1 MLRRTTKIQLI
12 LFVVITLVGI
22 SYVSAEYVGLAKYVT
37 GDDGCKISADFPS
50 SGGIFT
56 NAEVT
61 YRGVTVGQ
69 VGSLHLIKN
78 GVRVD
83 LQLKNCDSPKIPTD
97 VVAKV
102 ADRSVVGE
110 QYVDLEP
117 TKKTG
122 NDAGP
127 FIKALSVLPMR
138 YPNGK
143 LRNQVPTPTE
153 GLLTDIDRF
162 VTSVP
167 LNDLRTTVSEL
178 RNATEGRG
186 LDLGSLL
193 DAQTKLIQTANTPQ
207 NLQATIDLIE
217 ESNSVLQTQLDEQQ
231 PLASWTHSLALLSD
245 QLKKSDPDIRRLLA
259 NGSGD
264 LSTVQKFITDNRT
277 DFGVTLANLVTV
289 GNLLVSHL
297 GGIEEVLELY
307 PAMAAGGQSLVHDG
321 ALWLALVL
329 QAQPEPQDCG
339 DPDKGQEGYYGTVRR
354 QPGNLQP
361 IAPNTTVRCT
371 APASGPGYKQVRGS
385 ANVPGG
391 DPISTGGAGIAYPRV
406 KTSNTVQVGEALTA
420 TSGTGDDSW
429 VGLVTDALR

>member
-12 LFVVITLVGI
+12 LFVVITLLGV
-22 SYVSAEYVGLAKYVT
+22 SYVAAEYVGLAKYVT
-37 GDDGCKISADFPS
+37 GDDGCKVSADFPS

-69 VGSLHLIKN
+69 VGALHLIKS

-83 LQLKNCDSPKIPTD
+83 LQLDNCGSPKIPTD
-97 VVAKV
+97 VTAKV
-102 ADRSVVGE
+102 ANRSVVGE

-117 TKKTG
+117 AKAKG

-127 FIKALSVLPMR
+127 FVKANSVLPMR
-138 YPNGK
+138 ASDGK
-143 LRNQVPTPTE
+143 LLNTVPTPTE

-167 LNDLRTTVSEL
+167 LDDLRTTVKEL
-178 RNATEGRG
+178 RNATANRG
-186 LDLGSLL
+186 LHLGALL
-193 DAQTKLIQTANTPQ
+193 DAQTKRIETANAPE

-217 ESNSVLQTQLDEQQ
+217 QSNSVLRTQLDQQQ

-245 QLKKSDPDIRRLLA
+245 QLKKSDPDIRRLFAHGPDDLA
-259 NGSGD
+259 
-264 LSTVQKFITDNRT
+264 TIRAFIKDNRT

-297 GGIEEVLELY
+297 GGVEELRELY
-307 PAMAAGGQSLVHDG
+307 PAMAAGGQSLVHGG

-329 QAQPEPQDCG
+329 QTKPQPEDGG
-339 DPDKGQEGYYGTVRR
+339 DPDKGGEGYDGTVRR
-354 QPGNLQP
+354 QPGNLTP
-361 IAPNTTVRCT
+361 I
-371 APASGPGYKQVRGS
+371 
-385 ANVPGG
+385 
-391 DPISTGGAGIAYPRV
+391 
-406 KTSNTVQVGEALTA
+406 
-420 TSGTGDDSW
+420 
-429 VGLVTDALR
+429 

>member
-1 MLRRTTKIQLI
+1 MLRRSTKIQLI
-12 LFVVITLVGI
+12 LFVVITLLGV
-22 SYVSAEYVGLAKYVT
+22 SYVAAEYVGLAKYVT
-37 GDDGCKISADFPS
+37 GDDGCTVKADFPS

-69 VGSLHLIKN
+69 VGALRIIKDGVQVDLHLKSC
-78 GVRVD
+78 G
-83 LQLKNCDSPKIPTD
+83 SPKIPTD
-97 VVAKV
+97 VTAKV
-102 ADRSVVGE
+102 ANRSVVGE

-117 TKKTG
+117 AKKTG
-122 NDAGP
+122 NGNGQYLRANQE
-127 FIKALSVLPMR
+127 LQMR
-138 YPNGK
+138 SSDGK
-143 LRNQVPTPTE
+143 LLNTVPTPTE

-167 LNDLRTTVSEL
+167 LDDLRTTVREL
-178 RNATEGRG
+178 RNATENRG
-186 LDLGSLL
+186 TDLGALL
-193 DAQTKLIQTANTPQ
+193 DAQTQLINTASTPD

-217 ESNSVLQTQLDEQQ
+217 ESNSVLRTQLDQQQ

-259 NGSGD
+259 HGPDD
-264 LSTVQKFITDNRT
+264 LATIRAFIKDNRT

-307 PAMAAGGQSLVHDG
+307 PAMAAGGQSLVHNG

-329 QAQPEPQDCG
+329 QAQPQPEDCG
-339 DPDKGQEGYYGTVRR
+339 DPDKGGEGYDGTVRR
-354 QPGNLQP
+354 QPGNLTP
-361 IAPNTTVRCT
+361 IAPNTSVRCT

-385 ANVPGG
+385 ANIPGG
-391 DPISTGGAGIAYPRV
+391 DPISTGGGAIAYPRV
-406 KTSNTVQVGEALTA
+406 GTTSTVRIGAPITA
-420 TSGTGDDSW
+420 GGSPDQNW
-429 VGLVTDALR
+429 IGLVTDALH

>member
-1 MLRRTTKIQLI
+1 VLRRTTKIQLI
-12 LFVVITLVGI
+12 LFIVITLVGV
-22 SYVSAEYVGLAKYVT
+22 SYVAAEYVGLAKYVT
-37 GDDGCKISADFPS
+37 GDNGCKVSAEFPS

-69 VGSLHLIKN
+69 VGALHLIKD

-83 LQLKNCDSPKIPTD
+83 LQLKSCDSPKIPTN
-97 VVAKV
+97 VTATVAN
-102 ADRSVVGE
+102 RSVVGE

-127 FIKALSVLPMR
+127 FVKAHSVLPMR
-138 YPNGK
+138 YADGK

-167 LNDLRTTVSEL
+167 LDDLRTTVQEL
-178 RNATEGRG
+178 RNATENRG
-186 LDLGSLL
+186 LDLGALL
-193 DAQTKLIQTANTPQ
+193 DAQTKLVETANAPA

-217 ESNSVLQTQLDEQQ
+217 ESNSVLQTQLDQQQ

-245 QLKKSDPDIRRLLA
+245 QLKKSDPDIRRLIDH
-259 NGSGD
+259 GSGD
-264 LSTVQKFITDNRT
+264 LTTIRKFITDNRT

-289 GNLLVSHL
+289 GNLLVNHL
-297 GGIEEVLELY
+297 DGIEEVLELY
-307 PAMAAGGQSLVHDG
+307 PAMAAGGQSLVHG
-321 ALWLALVL
+321 GSLSLALVM
-329 QAQPEPQDCG
+329 QSHPDPQDCG

-354 QPGNLQP
+354 QPGNLAP

-391 DPISTGGAGIAYPRV
+391 DPISTGGAGVAYPRA
-406 KTSNTVQVGEALTA
+406 TTANTVRVGPAITA

-429 VGLVTDALR
+429 IGLITDALR

>member
-1 MLRRTTKIQLI
+1 MLRRSTKIQLI
-12 LFVVITLVGI
+12 LFVVITLLGV
-22 SYVSAEYVGLAKYVT
+22 SYVAAEYVGLAKYVT
-37 GDDGCKISADFPS
+37 GDNGCKISADFPS

-69 VGSLHLIKN
+69 VGSLHLIKD

-83 LQLKNCDSPKIPTD
+83 LLLNSCGSPKIPTN
-97 VVAKV
+97 VSAKV
-102 ADRSVVGE
+102 ANRSVVGE

-122 NDAGP
+122 NATGP
-127 FIKALSVLPMR
+127 FVKANVVLPMR
-138 YPNGK
+138 YANGT
-143 LRNQVPTPTE
+143 LRNHVPTPTE

-167 LNDLRTTVSEL
+167 LDDLRTTVREL
-178 RNATEGRG
+178 RNATVNRG
-186 LDLGSLL
+186 LDLGNLL
-193 DAQTKLIQTANTPQ
+193 DAQTKLIETASTPE

-217 ESNSVLQTQLDEQQ
+217 QSNSVLRTQLDQQQ

-245 QLKKSDPDIRRLLA
+245 QLKKSDPDIRRLI
-259 NGSGD
+259 NDGPGD
-264 LSTVQKFITDNRT
+264 LATVRNFIRDNRT

-297 GGIEEVLELY
+297 GGLEEVLELY
-307 PAMAAGGQSLVHDG
+307 PAMAAGGQSLVHYG
-321 ALWLALVL
+321 ALCLALVM
-329 QAQPEPQDCG
+329 QSQPQPEDCG
-339 DPDKGQEGYYGTVRR
+339 DPDKGGEGYDGTVRR
-354 QPGNLQP
+354 QPGNLAP

-385 ANVPGG
+385 ANIPGG
-391 DPISTGGAGIAYPRV
+391 DPVSTGGAGIAYPRAV
-406 KTSNTVQVGEALTA
+406 TSNTVRVGPPITA
-420 TSGTGDDSW
+420 FSGTGDGSW
-429 VGLVTDALR
+429 VGLVTDALH